1 MSKTF
6 DFLKLSSLGI
16 SIVDFELL
24 FLFIAYTLKLFSTAE
39 QPEKSSHYS
48 YFIQCLLVCTRKI
61 KHLSVASVLHEIRQ
75 HKYHRCAPGKHLN
88 MESSLASS
96 VCLRGGEGGLRR

>member
-24 FLFIAYTLKLFSTAE
+24 FLFIAYTLKFFSTAE
-39 QPEKSSHYS
+39 QPEKISHYS
-48 YFIQCLLVCTRKI
+48 YLT
-61 KHLSVASVLHEIRQ
+61 
-75 HKYHRCAPGKHLN
+75 
-88 MESSLASS
+88 
-96 VCLRGGEGGLRR
+96 